1 MRARRGLLALAVV
14 GTLGLAAC
22 GGSGDKGG
30 LTDSAQSGTE
40 SDAGAD
46 SAADEGNGTPQTVG
60 NVAGLSGACEATINL
75 ISVTG
80 QILAGQIPAASA
92 RETLERF
99 VKEAPSEI
107 KADAEIFAGA
117 YLEWVEVLARYNGDV
132 AKAYEEPEV
141 VAVLEKLQGADT
153 SGAYDRIGKYVTEEC
168 DGLG

>member
-1 MRARRGLLALAVV
+1 M
-14 GTLGLAAC
+14 TAC
-22 GGSGDKGG
+22 GGS
-30 LTDSAQSGTE
+30 DSKSGSADSEQTGTE
-40 SDAGAD
+40 SEGGSESNAE
-46 SAADEGNGTPQTVG
+46 EGNGTPQTVG
-60 NVAGLSGACEATINL
+60 NVAGLSGACESTINL

-99 VKEAPSEI
+99 VKEAPREI

-117 YLEWVEVLARYNGDV
+117 YLEWVEVLARYDGDV

-141 VAVLEKLQGADT
+141 VAVLEKLQDADT